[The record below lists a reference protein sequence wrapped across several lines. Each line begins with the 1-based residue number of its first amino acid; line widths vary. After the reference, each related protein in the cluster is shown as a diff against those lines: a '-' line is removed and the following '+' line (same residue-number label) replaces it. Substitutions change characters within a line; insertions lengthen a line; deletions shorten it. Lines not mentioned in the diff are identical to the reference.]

1 MFAGNSPFVVVVLT
15 NLWTGKINERNPII
29 YSDDDN
35 HLLLLD
41 EIFLANRNPKGRK
54 RLVFLL
60 LSFTFHCM
68 FKYYILNQIYV

>member
-60 LSFTFHCM
+60 LSFTFHCLSTI
-68 FKYYILNQIYV
+68 F